1 MKKAFLL
8 NIVAVA
14 LLALLGSGRAATIA
28 QWNFNSPT
36 PNTNTS
42 SGTTAPSTGSGTAAL
57 VGTTTASFVS
67 GDPISDPAPTDNSGW
82 STAGYP
88 AATSPNRG
96 GVRFDVDT
104 TGYENI
110 SISWFQRNSATASRY
125 GRLQYTVDGSTF
137 VDADVISIT
146 TSNVFTAQTVN
157 LAGIPAV
164 ANAPAFGFRIV
175 DEWESTATGSGS
187 AAYVATRTGSTYG
200 TSGTWRFDMVTVSGT
215 VIPGANTPPSIS
227 SLSDQTVR
235 VNQSTGDLPFT
246 VDDLEDPAGALLLD
260 VASSDPSVIPAGNI
274 SFDGYDGSRTVNVTA
289 GNEPGSAIITI
300 HVIDTGAR
308 ISSTAFTVT
317 VLPANM
323 VPIISSISRTNTIA
337 NIPTPAISFTV
348 SDLETLAAGLILS
361 AASAN
366 TALVP
371 NANIVFGGS
380 DNTRTITI
388 NPASGQTGVAPI
400 TLTVSD
406 GTNTASSIFAVMVT
420 PSPDVLFYDPFNY
433 GNGSL
438 LTNSGF
444 LWDHR
449 SGTIMGECQVTNG
462 ALQVTAAQAEDVSA
476 TLVGAP
482 YLKGSNT
489 VLYAAFKLTV
499 LSLPKLVPDYFAH
512 FASGTTHRGRIYVG
526 APTNAAPG
534 SLRLYVS
541 NATDA
546 NTVTVG
552 DLHTNTPCTIV
563 LRYNIDDAASTLWLN
578 PASES
583 DPGATAADLTNAISI
598 SSFNFRQDSACGATV
613 LVDDLKVGLS
623 FAAVA
628 GRNGTPI
635 PVTLLA
641 QHNASKLVLTWSDP
655 SFSLQAAPAITGTYA
670 NVPGA
675 TSPYTNAIG
684 ASTRFFRLK
693 AN

>member
-1 MKKAFLL
+1 MKKAFFL
-8 NIVAVA
+8 NVVAVA

-36 PNTNTS
+36 PDGSATT
-42 SGTTAPSTGSGTAAL
+42 GTTAPSAGSGTASL
-57 VGTTTASFVS
+57 VGSTTATFAT
-67 GDPISDPAPTDNSGW
+67 GDPSSDPALTDNSGW
-82 STAGYP
+82 GTAGYP

-110 SISWFQRNSATASRY
+110 TISWSQRNSATASRY
-125 GRLQYTVDGSTF
+125 GRLQYTVDGSNFT
-137 VDADVISIT
+137 DADVITIT
-146 TSNVFTAQTVN
+146 TSNVFTSETVN

-187 AAYVATRTGSTYG
+187 AAYVATATGSTYG

-215 VIPGANTPPSIS
+215 VIAGANTPPSIS
-227 SLSDQTVR
+227 SLSDQTIR
-235 VNQSTGDLPFT
+235 VNQSSGDIPLT
-246 VDDLEDPAGALLLD
+246 VGDAEDPADALTLGKD
-260 VASSDPSVIPAGNI
+260 SSNPGVIPPTNI
-274 SFDGYDGSRTVNVTA
+274 TFGGSGSDRTVNVTA
-289 GNEPGSAIITI
+289 GSQPGSSVISVY
-300 HVIDTGAR
+300 VIDSGAR
-308 ISSTAFTVT
+308 SISTSFTVT
-317 VLPANM
+317 VLPANT
-323 VPIISSISRTNTIA
+323 VPLISAIPRTNTTA
-337 NIPTPAISFTV
+337 NTATPAIGFTV
-348 SDLETLAAGLILS
+348 SDLETPAASLALS

-371 NANIVFGGS
+371 NPNIVFGGS
-380 DNTRTITI
+380 GNDRTVTI
-388 NPASGQTGVAPI
+388 SPAGGQTGVAPI
-400 TLTVSD
+400 TVTVSD
-406 GTNTASSIFAVMVT
+406 GTNTASSSFAVMVT
-420 PSPDVLFYDPFNY
+420 PSPGVLFYDPFNY

-489 VLYAAFKLTV
+489 VLYAAFKMTV
-499 LSLPKLVPDYFAH
+499 LTLPKSTPDYFAH

-526 APTNAAPG
+526 APTNGAPG
-534 SLRLYVS
+534 SLRLFVS
-541 NATDA
+541 NATDT
-546 NTVTVG
+546 NTVPAG
-552 DLHTNTPCTIV
+552 DLYTNTPCTVV
-563 LRYNIDDAASTLWLN
+563 LRYNIDGAASTLWLN
-578 PASES
+578 PTSES
-583 DPGATAADLTNAISI
+583 DSGATASDLTNVISI
-598 SSFNFRQDSACGATV
+598 SSFNFRQDSGCGATV

-623 FAAVA
+623 FAAVT
-628 GRNGTPI
+628 GTNAASIPI
-635 PVTLLA
+635 PLVARRNSNTLI
-641 QHNASKLVLTWSDP
+641 LTWSDP
-655 SFSLQAAPAITGTYA
+655 DFGLQAAPAVTGTYTD
-670 NVPGA
+670 VPGA

-684 ASTRFFRLK
+684 ASLKFFRLK

>member
-8 NIVAVA
+8 NVVAVA

-36 PNTNTS
+36 PDTSTS

-110 SISWFQRNSATASRY
+110 SISWFQRNSASASRY
-125 GRLQYTVDGSTF
+125 GRLQYTVDGSNFT
-137 VDADVISIT
+137 DADVISIT
-146 TSNVFTAQTVN
+146 TSNVFTSETVN
-157 LAGIPAV
+157 LASNPAV

-187 AAYVATRTGSTYG
+187 AAYVATRTGSTYS
-200 TSGTWRFDMVTVSGT
+200 TSGTWRFDMVTISGD

-227 SLSDQTVR
+227 SLSDQTIR
-235 VNQSTGDLPFT
+235 VNQSSGDLPFT
-246 VDDLEDPAGALLLD
+246 VDDAEDSAWALLLD
-260 VASSDPSVIPAGNI
+260 VASSNPSVIPAGNI
-274 SFDGYDGSRTVNVTA
+274 AFGGSDRSRTVNVTA
-289 GNEPGSAIITI
+289 GSQPGSSIITVY
-300 HVIDTGAR
+300 VIDTGGR
-308 ISSTAFTVT
+308 ISSTSFTVT
-317 VLPANM
+317 VLRANT
-323 VPIISSISRTNTIA
+323 VPVISAISRTNTTVNTA
-337 NIPTPAISFTV
+337 TPAIGFTV
-348 SDLETLAAGLILS
+348 SDLETPEADLTLS
-361 AASAN
+361 AVSAN
-366 TALVP
+366 TLLVP

-380 DNTRTITI
+380 GNERTVTIT
-388 NPASGQTGVAPI
+388 PAGGQTGVAPV
-400 TLTVSD
+400 TVTVSD
-406 GTNTASSIFAVMVT
+406 GINTASSSFAVMVT
-420 PSPDVLFYDPFNY
+420 PSPSVLFYDPFNY

-499 LSLPKLVPDYFAH
+499 LSLPKPVPDYFAH
-512 FASGTTHRGRIYVG
+512 FASGTTHRGRIYIG
-526 APTNAAPG
+526 APSNAAPG

-541 NATDA
+541 NATDT
-546 NTVTVG
+546 NTVPAG
-552 DLHTNTPCTIV
+552 DLNTNTSCLVV
-563 LRYNIDDAASTLWLN
+563 LRYNLDAATSTLWLN
-578 PASES
+578 PAAES

-598 SSFNFRQDSACGATV
+598 SSFNFRQDSVCGATV